1 MVLGNDK
8 AFTFDKVFDI
18 ETRQEV
24 IFQEY
29 AQGLIDGYVVC
40 IGYMCVVYIAYV
52 CSICVYI

>member
-29 AQGLIDGYVVC
+29 AQGLIDGYVVAVVSVC
-40 IGYMCVVYIAYV
+40 MCV
-52 CSICVYI
+52 

>member
-40 IGYMCVVYIAYV
+40 IGYV
-52 CSICVYI
+52 CRM